1 MDIRG
6 TSVMIVAGE
15 ASGDLHASKLV
26 SELTA
31 INGDV
36 RVFGVGG
43 DRMRAA
49 GVEILH
55 HADEFAVTGLV
66 EVVAHIPRLRRAM
79 RGLLDE
85 ARARGAVLA
94 ILVDYP
100 GFNLLL
106 ARRLK
111 AIGIPVF
118 YYISPQVWAWGER
131 RIRAIARDVDRMAV
145 ILPFE
150 ERFYR
155 DRGVC
160 VDFVGHPLLE
170 EAALAEPGPPKRL
183 PEGAPVIGILPGSR
197 PNELARHMPVML
209 RAAGILRTRLPNARF
224 RLGLAGDAD
233 IGEAFSGVAGDQVE
247 IAPPGAA
254 YDIMRESTALIV
266 SSGTATL
273 EAACFGTPMVVVYK
287 MQPVSF
293 AVGRRLVRIPD
304 IGLVNV
310 VAGER
315 IVPELV
321 QGDATAERIAGAVES
336 LLGDREAYAALSARL
351 VEVWQTLGEPG
362 ASGRAASIAAA
373 MLDGGGA

>member
-1 MDIRG
+1 MDCRG
-6 TSVMIVAGE
+6 SSVLIVAGE

-26 SELTA
+26 SELA
-31 INGDV
+31 AACGEV

-43 DRMRAA
+43 DRMREA

-55 HADEFAVTGLV
+55 HSDEFAVTGLI
-66 EVVAHIPRLRRAM
+66 EVVAHIPRLRRVMSA
-79 RGLLDE
+79 LVSE
-85 ARARGAVLA
+85 ARARDAKLA

-111 AIGIPVF
+111 AVGIPVF

-131 RIRAIARDVDRMAV
+131 RVRAIARDVDRMAV

-155 DRGVC
+155 ERGVA

-170 EAALAEPGPPKRL
+170 EPALAVPGLPKTMQES
-183 PEGAPVIGILPGSR
+183 PPVIGILPGSR
-197 PNELARHMPVML
+197 PNELERHLPVML
-209 RAAGILRTRLPNARF
+209 DAAGLIHERVPGARF
-224 RLGLAGDAD
+224 RLGLAGDAGRAKGLPDD
-233 IGEAFSGVAGDQVE
+233 IGSHIEV
-247 IAPPGAA
+247 APPGSA
-254 YDIMRESTALIV
+254 YDIMRDSTALIV
-266 SSGTATL
+266 SSGTATI
-273 EAACFGTPMVVVYK
+273 EAACFGTPMVIVYR

-310 VAGER
+310 VARER
-315 IVPELV
+315 VVPELV
-321 QGDATAERIAGAVES
+321 QGDATASRIADEVES
-336 LLGDREAYAALSARL
+336 LLADSARYASLSARL
-351 VEVWQTLGEPG
+351 IDVWKTLGEPG
-362 ASGRAASIAAA
+362 ASARAAGIAAS
-373 MLDGGGA
+373 MLTDGVL

>member
-1 MDIRG
+1 M
-6 TSVMIVAGE
+6 
-15 ASGDLHASKLV
+15 
-26 SELTA
+26 
-31 INGDV
+31 
-36 RVFGVGG
+36 FGVGG
-43 DRMRAA
+43 DRMRAS

-55 HADEFAVTGLV
+55 HSDEFAVTGLV

-79 RGLLDE
+79 GGLVRE
-85 ARARGAVLA
+85 ARARDAKLA

-131 RIRAIARDVDRMAV
+131 RVRAIARDVDRMAV

-150 ERFYR
+150 EQFYR
-155 DRGVC
+155 ERGMR

-170 EAALAEPGPPKRL
+170 EPALAVPGAPKTI
-183 PEGAPVIGILPGSR
+183 PEGPPVIGILPGSR
-197 PNELARHMPVML
+197 PNELERHLPVML
-209 RAAGILRTRLPNARF
+209 HAAGLLRGRIPGVRF
-224 RLGLAGDAD
+224 RLGLAGETGPAGAHPAG
-233 IGEAFSGVAGDQVE
+233 IGDHIE
-247 IAPPGAA
+247 IAPPGSA

-266 SSGTATL
+266 SSGTATI
-273 EAACFGTPMVVVYK
+273 EAACFGTPMVIVYR

-293 AVGRRLVRIPD
+293 AIGRRLVRIPD

-315 IVPELV
+315 VVPELV
-321 QGDATAERIAGAVES
+321 QGDATAERIAAEVEA
-336 LLGDREAYAALSARL
+336 LLGDGERYTSLSARL
-351 VEVWQTLGEPG
+351 LDVWGTLGEPG
-362 ASGRAASIAAA
+362 ASARAARIAAA
-373 MLDGGGA
+373 MLEERGA

>member
-1 MDIRG
+1 MDCRG
-6 TSVMIVAGE
+6 SSVLVVAGE
-15 ASGDLHASKLV
+15 ASGDLHASKLI
-26 SELTA
+26 SELA
-31 INGDV
+31 VVCGDV

-43 DRMRAA
+43 DRMRGA

-66 EVVAHIPRLRRAM
+66 EVVAHIPRLRNVM
-79 RGLLDE
+79 RGLVDE
-85 ARARGAVLA
+85 ARDRDARLA

-111 AIGIPVF
+111 AVGIPVF

-131 RIRAIARDVDRMAV
+131 RVRAIARDVDRMAV

-155 DRGVC
+155 ERGIA

-170 EAALAEPGPPKRL
+170 EPALATPGTPKVL
-183 PEGAPVIGILPGSR
+183 SEDPPVIGILPGSR
-197 PNELARHMPVML
+197 PNELARHLPVML
-209 RAAGILRTRLPNARF
+209 KAARLLRDRIPGARF
-224 RLGLAGDAD
+224 RVGLAGDAGQPESLPD
-233 IGEAFSGVAGDQVE
+233 GIGDRIE
-247 IAPPGAA
+247 IAPPGSA

-273 EAACFGTPMVVVYK
+273 EAACFGTPMVVVYR
-287 MQPVSF
+287 MQPLSF
-293 AVGRRLVRIPD
+293 ALGRRLVRIPD

-321 QGDATAERIAGAVES
+321 QGDATPQRIAAEVES
-336 LLGDREAYAALSARL
+336 LLGDGTRYASLSTRL
-351 VEVWQTLGEPG
+351 LEVWGTLGEPG
-362 ASGRAASIAAA
+362 ASARAARIAAS
-373 MLDGGGA
+373 MLTDGAS

>member
-1 MDIRG
+1 MDCRG
-6 TSVMIVAGE
+6 SSVLIVAGE

-26 SELTA
+26 SELVA
-31 INGDV
+31 ACGEV

-43 DRMRAA
+43 DRMRDA

-55 HADEFAVTGLV
+55 HSDEFAVTGLV

-79 RGLLDE
+79 GGLVNE
-85 ARARGAVLA
+85 ARARDARLAV
-94 ILVDYP
+94 LVDYP

-111 AIGIPVF
+111 AVGIPVF

-131 RIRAIARDVDRMAV
+131 RVRAIARDVDRMAV

-150 ERFYR
+150 EGFYR
-155 DRGVC
+155 ERGVA

-170 EAALAEPGPPKRL
+170 EPALAEPGPPKTL
-183 PEGAPVIGILPGSR
+183 SGGPPIVGILPGSR
-197 PNELARHMPVML
+197 PNELERHLPVML
-209 RAAGILRTRLPNARF
+209 EAADLLHERIPGARF
-224 RLGLAGDAD
+224 RLALAGDAGLAGAVTAG
-233 IGEAFSGVAGDQVE
+233 IGDHIE
-247 IAPPGAA
+247 IAPPGSA
-254 YDIMRESTALIV
+254 YEIMRGSTALIV
-266 SSGTATL
+266 SSGTATI
-273 EAACFGTPMVVVYK
+273 EAACFGTPMVIVYR

-315 IVPELV
+315 VVPELV
-321 QGDATAERIAGAVES
+321 QGDATAARIAHEVAA
-336 LLGDREAYAALSARL
+336 LLEDGERYASLSARL
-351 VEVWQTLGEPG
+351 VAVWKTLGEPG
-362 ASGRAASIAAA
+362 ASARAARIAAS
-373 MLDGGGA
+373 MLKGGAS